1 MMYDLKYSTAV
12 QYKMTQYGTFYHS
25 SAKGHRL
32 KINESDFSNRNQVT
46 AIEVFPPRNLVK
58 VRHITRCGEL
68 VPIGTLRQVQQQVQ
82 GKDFK
87 EETK

>member
-1 MMYDLKYSTAV
+1 MYDLKYSTAV

-46 AIEVFPPRNLVK
+46 AIEVFPPPEFGEGETYNSK
-58 VRHITRCGEL
+58 V
-68 VPIGTLRQVQQQVQ
+68 
-82 GKDFK
+82 
-87 EETK
+87 